1 MTNVD
6 FATIKIYKYYLCMYI
21 SLVIIITEYVDINFC
36 YIFCYTLYL
45 LTMSC
50 FLIYNYFYQLYCF
63 R

>member
-36 YIFCYTLYL
+36 YIYFVTRYIYL
-45 LTMSC
+45 QCHVS
-50 FLIYNYFYQLYCF
+50 
-63 R
+63 